1 MRNRY
6 YDTARQ
12 FAPTNIYQRPEP
24 VSRNKV
30 HSQDKPSVGAIATG
44 QSPKLGDKNDNKASS
59 DAALNASNQEQ
70 VYIIDDP
77 SSNDITADDDDDSQM
92 KYLYSFYKNRL
103 SSF

>member
-24 VSRNKV
+24 ISRNNV
-30 HSQDKPSVGAIATG
+30 HSQDKPSAAAPAG
-44 QSPKLGDKNDNKASS
+44 QSPKLADKNDNKASG
-59 DAALNASNQEQ
+59 DASVNGANQEQ
-70 VYIIDDP
+70 VYIIEDP
-77 SSNDITADDDDDSQM
+77 SNNDINADDDDDSQI
-92 KYLYSFYKNRL
+92 KYLYSLYKNRL